1 MVDDDRFRAA
11 TNQLLGEGMLPQ
23 RDFWHTI
30 ELCWLGIKIFFL
42 KIG

>member
-11 TNQLLGEGMLPQ
+11 TNQLLLGEEGVLLLPQ

-30 ELCWLGIKIFFL
+30 ELC
-42 KIG
+42 